1 MRMRRVCAWLP
12 VSLRDMR
19 RLTQTYRSEPA
30 EIVDRRPMANT
41 HRIGDEIRS
50 LSRFQVAQRTG
61 FMKILKKYKRWT
73 KDRELSAL
81 FKEEISSRPDSLF
94 QLDLSFLL
102 DQYIDVLGALRS
114 VFNTADSQVTQN
126 GHIDHASSAARISRA
141 IEGGDELDFDV
152 ALTTV
157 PLGPRGSKAVYWV
170 HLDHLVEVQVFLL
183 HHMRL
188 YDGGR
193 APTRNGSVST
203 TPRRRR
209 SSAANLDRSLGN
221 EDDVGLVLLDHA
233 EAFAMKQNSS
243 TISSSEDTPG
253 SLGTRAVGNVRCL
266 HSGKAAVVLCPGV
279 SLQSQSSSGTKVVE
293 TGRKSLKRIFEPSLG
308 PENGKHSEHVNG
320 SIEDDEASI
329 RQWFAENASTKPLA
343 GVVSKRTRF
352 MGLNNSINGGLW
364 ATFDRDICMKS
375 TLHEDLGSEDWITE
389 ARSKSFKFPHAILE
403 VRREGIVASNLLQE
417 LTRSHLIERVRGFS
431 LETHAIWT
439 CCKPPAMSSPTWIPL
454 LDQDIRKLPEPVK
467 RKRRNKRANI
477 AECQALP
484 SPPHTSTSNTSYD
497 GQSSPQRAR
506 IEDSSATSVHEFVNP
521 PQLQAFRKKSRVPS
535 SNYTQPLH
543 GADIEPE
550 VQPRYWNEYDNPEDE
565 ETGYYIYVDPD
576 APVNYPGQEFV
587 DLCVRV
593 ISKLFGKPSTSYP
606 ASIDDIEEGDTDD
619 GNDSGDD
626 SPLLAPGN
634 YGTLPPP
641 LHRPAAEGFLGSI
654 LQAFR
659 GPRDEGETLQE
670 RRLLLHELE
679 SREHKVEMTKQRF
692 YTTSLLTAIVID
704 IILGIMTTTSRKK
717 ERGVVDGVVLFGT
730 ICTLLL
736 VMVAVMSMKTR
747 RERLGWV
754 HQGAVLSLAGAVV
767 AVDVLLLLWV
777 VRI

>member
-1 MRMRRVCAWLP
+1 MSILTLRIEDQWL
-12 VSLRDMR
+12 
-19 RLTQTYRSEPA
+19 TYF
-30 EIVDRRPMANT
+30 
-41 HRIGDEIRS
+41 RIGDEIRS
-50 LSRFQVAQRTG
+50 LSRFQVTQRTG
-61 FMKILKKYKRWT
+61 FIKIHKKYKRWT
-73 KDRELSAL
+73 KDRELSGL
-81 FKEEISSRPDSLF
+81 FKEEVSSRPDSLF

-114 VFNTADSQVTQN
+114 IFNNADTQGN
-126 GHIDHASSAARISRA
+126 QSGNADHASPAARISRA
-141 IEGGDELDFDV
+141 VEDGDELDFDV
-152 ALTTV
+152 ALATV
-157 PLGPRGSKAVYWV
+157 PLGSRGSKAVYWV
-170 HLDHLVEVQVFLL
+170 HQDHLVEIQVFLL

-243 TISSSEDTPG
+243 TIGSSEDTPG

-279 SLQSQSSSGTKVVE
+279 GFESQASSGTKVAK
-293 TGRKSLKRIFEPSLG
+293 TARKNLKRIFEPS
-308 PENGKHSEHVNG
+308 PDPDNAKHSEHVNG
-320 SIEDDEASI
+320 SINDDETSI
-329 RQWFAENASTKPLA
+329 QQWFVENASTKPLA

-352 MGLNNSINGGLW
+352 MGLNNSVNGGLW
-364 ATFDRDICMKS
+364 ATLDRDICMKS
-375 TLHEDLGSEDWITE
+375 TLHEDLASEDWITD

-403 VRREGIVASNLLQE
+403 VRREGIVASTLLQE
-417 LTRSHLIERVRGFS
+417 LKRSHLIERVRGFS
-431 LETHAIWT
+431 LETHTIWT
-439 CCKPPAMSSPTWIPL
+439 CCKPAAMSSPTWIPL

-467 RKRRNKRANI
+467 RKRRYKRANT
-477 AECQALP
+477 AETLALP

-497 GQSSPQRAR
+497 GQSSPQRVR
-506 IEDSSATSVHEFVNP
+506 VEDSSATSVHEFVNP

-535 SNYTQPLH
+535 SDYTQPLH
-543 GADIEPE
+543 GVDIEPE

-565 ETGYYIYVDPD
+565 ETAYYIYVDPD

-587 DLCVRV
+587 ESCVRV
-593 ISKLFGKPSTSYP
+593 IGKLFGRPSTSYS
-606 ASIDDIEEGDTDD
+606 ASIDEMEEGDTDD

-641 LHRPAAEGFLGSI
+641 LHRPAGEGFLGSVI
-654 LQAFR
+654 HAFR

-670 RRLLLHELE
+670 RRSLLHELE
-679 SREHKVEMTKQRF
+679 NRDHQAEMTKQRF
-692 YTTSLLTAIVID
+692 YTTSVLTAIVID
-704 IILGIMTTTSRKK
+704 VILGIMTTTSRKK

-730 ICTLLL
+730 ICTLIL

-777 VRI
+777 IRI